1 MGGGFFIDRSLGKK
15 IIAAA
20 LRQADVEVHVH
31 DDYFPSDARD
41 ENWLQE
47 VGRKGW
53 IVLTKDQRIRY
64 RETELTALIKAQVRT
79 FVLTGRDLQGT
90 EMARI
95 FVKALPAIKRFTTK
109 YPPPFIAKVT
119 RGGSVSM
126 VFSGT

>member
-1 MGGGFFIDRSLGKK
+1 M
-15 IIAAA
+15 
-20 LRQADVEVHVH
+20 HVH
-31 DDYFPSDARD
+31 DDYFSSDARD
-41 ENWLQE
+41 EDWLQE

-64 RETELTALIKAQVRT
+64 RQTELAALMKAQVRA
-79 FVLTGRDLQGT
+79 FVLTGRDLQGI

-126 VFSGT
+126 LFSGT